1 MGRTESA
8 FSLPS
13 LLITLVRTGVIESI
27 AARWASMPV
36 LLIVTCFLRAS
47 FQSGLI

>member
-13 LLITLVRTGVIESI
+13 LLITLVRTGVIESM
-27 AARWASMPV
+27 AAR
-36 LLIVTCFLRAS
+36 
-47 FQSGLI
+47 